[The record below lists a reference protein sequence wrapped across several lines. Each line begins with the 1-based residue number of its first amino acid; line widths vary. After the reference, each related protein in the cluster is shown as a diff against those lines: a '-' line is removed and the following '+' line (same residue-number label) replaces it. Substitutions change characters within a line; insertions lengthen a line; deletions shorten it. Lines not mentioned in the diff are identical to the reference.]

1 MDRQDIAIIR
11 KERQRFNFI
20 NIIQIITSTY
30 KQDFVNK
37 LHIY

>member
-11 KERQRFNFI
+11 KEQRFNFI